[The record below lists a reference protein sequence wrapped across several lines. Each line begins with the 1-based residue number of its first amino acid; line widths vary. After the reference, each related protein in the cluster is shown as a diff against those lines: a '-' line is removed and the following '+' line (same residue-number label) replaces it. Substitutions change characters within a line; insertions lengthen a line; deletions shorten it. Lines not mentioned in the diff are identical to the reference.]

1 MTAELYKAHVF
12 VISSLL
18 ENSPN
23 SLCEAQLVGLPCVAS
38 YAGGIPSLIE
48 EGQTGLFFPAGDSA
62 VLAERIRQVF
72 MNDHLANTLGSQ
84 SRQTAL
90 IRHDPESV
98 TRMVVETYETVTSH
112 YKCASGCSTKIWFH
126 RICEGVAP
134 LAMLNTVH
142 KSENMIRNP

>member
-1 MTAELYKAHVF
+1 VTGTVEFLGKLNENNMTAELYKAHVF

-112 YKCASGCSTKIWFH
+112 Y
-126 RICEGVAP
+126 
-134 LAMLNTVH
+134 
-142 KSENMIRNP
+142 